1 MVVGDLVR
9 VSMRG
14 CAGIG
19 YVKGFG
25 QFGKSYV
32 LVHYISGSGYFSA
45 TEGFFPRE
53 KLTLLKEVL
62 DESR

>member
-1 MVVGDLVR
+1 MKVGDLVK
-9 VSMRG
+9 VSMR
-14 CAGIG
+14 AFTGIG

-25 QFGKSYV
+25 AYGHSYV
-32 LVHYISGSGYFSA
+32 LVGFISGSGYTKK

-62 DESR
+62 NENR

>member
-1 MVVGDLVR
+1 MKVGDLVK
-9 VSMRG
+9 VSMR
-14 CAGIG
+14 AFTGIG

-25 QFGKSYV
+25 RYGDSYV
-32 LVHYISGSGYFSA
+32 LVGYISGGGYTKK

-62 DESR
+62 NENR